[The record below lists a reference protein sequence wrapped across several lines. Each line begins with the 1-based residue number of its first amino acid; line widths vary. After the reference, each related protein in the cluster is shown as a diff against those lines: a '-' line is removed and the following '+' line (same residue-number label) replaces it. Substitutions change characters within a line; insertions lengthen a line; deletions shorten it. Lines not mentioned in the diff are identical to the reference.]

1 MAEYHLDINGGIK
14 LGDYSSIHD
23 YMEFISKNDK
33 FTIMIEKS
41 DKSNIDIIC
50 KMLTDNRFNINNL
63 NVDSNGRY
71 HIEAYRDK

>member
-1 MAEYHLDINGGIK
+1 MAEYHLDINGSIK

-23 YMEFISKNDK
+23 YMEFINKNDK

-41 DKSNIDIIC
+41 DKRNIDIIC
-50 KMLTDNRFNINNL
+50 KMLTDNKFNINNL

-71 HIEAYRDK
+71 YIEAYRNK